1 MKVTHL
7 IDPIEN
13 DRSTPG
19 AGEKVRVTGREGLFL
34 VLRINESTG
43 KACLLDCSPGLH
55 LVESN
60 VPLSLLHRGYDY
72 LPELF
77 RWYVEAAPAR

>member
-13 DRSTPG
+13 DRRVPG
-19 AGEKVRVTGREGLFL
+19 VGEKVRVKGREGLYL
-34 VLRINESTG
+34 VLRINK
-43 KACLLDCSPGLH
+43 KAGIANLVPCGPGLH
-55 LVESN
+55 LVKRDIP
-60 VPLSLLHRGYDY
+60 VSLLQADYDY